1 MVDELISEN
10 LEPFL
15 APPNL
20 SRMDIKSL
28 IGLRDQLDQRLREH
42 RVKLQKQL
50 ERIALLGGERVRRG
64 GGSALKGIKVPHRN
78 IVVLRVRPGQVVA
91 QNLVG
96 LSRR

>member
-28 IGLRDQLDQRLREH
+28 MGLRDQVDQRLREH
-42 RVKLQKQL
+42 RVELQKQL
-50 ERIALLGGERVRRG
+50 EGTSNNTRFRRF
-64 GGSALKGIKVPHRN
+64 LP
-78 IVVLRVRPGQVVA
+78 
-91 QNLVG
+91 
-96 LSRR
+96 

>member
-28 IGLRDQLDQRLREH
+28 MGLRDQVDGDCRGEG
-42 RVKLQKQL
+42 QKA
-50 ERIALLGGERVRRG
+50 RT
-64 GGSALKGIKVPHRN
+64 
-78 IVVLRVRPGQVVA
+78 
-91 QNLVG
+91 
-96 LSRR
+96 